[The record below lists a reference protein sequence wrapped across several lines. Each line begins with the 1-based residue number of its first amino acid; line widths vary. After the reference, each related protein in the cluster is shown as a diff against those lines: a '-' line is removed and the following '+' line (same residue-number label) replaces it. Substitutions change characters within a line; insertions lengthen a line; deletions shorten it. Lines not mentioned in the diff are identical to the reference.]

1 MKKKIIVILLL
12 IVLTVVLVSIP
23 KETYQKLFGNK
34 IDNPDEVIY
43 EEHQIIYVIN
53 KDQKLVGLKVGVEK
67 IEEDEIVQKWD
78 LLTKNANSLPDGY
91 VSPIDNKTTLIDYQ
105 INNLIL
111 TFNLS
116 EDFLNSNGKFAIA
129 SLAWTFCEDD
139 GIKEIVVVVNDSI
152 ITKLNDYSFNR
163 INKEISVN
171 YQFENMF
178 VYDSV
183 VTTIIHYYDD
193 YIMPVTYFHS
203 STDECSYII
212 DKVLLE
218 NIGNEV
224 DYTLEETSVVVNLD
238 ITELLSQKE
247 LNSIVESLK
256 YNFGVSSIVINGT
269 ESVLYTTE
277 SVDQT

>member
-53 KDQKLVGLKVGVEK
+53 KDQKLVGLRVGVEK